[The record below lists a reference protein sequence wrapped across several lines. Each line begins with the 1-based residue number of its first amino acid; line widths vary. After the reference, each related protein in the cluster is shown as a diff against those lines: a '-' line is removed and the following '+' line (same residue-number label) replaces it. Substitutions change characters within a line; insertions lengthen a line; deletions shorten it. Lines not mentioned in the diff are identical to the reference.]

1 MPDEA
6 ACAGRIHVV
15 GLLVEPGYVPTAAGK
30 FVKNPASS
38 PDSPWLASALAA
50 SVRVRSEYRSCTAVQ
65 LHVLL
70 ASRYLRLLH
79 VFSFFIRSTVNT
91 SLSQGLYRYPG

>member
-50 SVRVRSEYRSCTAVQ
+50 SDRRMARTD
-65 LHVLL
+65 
-70 ASRYLRLLH
+70 RRL
-79 VFSFFIRSTVNT
+79 VAINS
-91 SLSQGLYRYPG
+91 